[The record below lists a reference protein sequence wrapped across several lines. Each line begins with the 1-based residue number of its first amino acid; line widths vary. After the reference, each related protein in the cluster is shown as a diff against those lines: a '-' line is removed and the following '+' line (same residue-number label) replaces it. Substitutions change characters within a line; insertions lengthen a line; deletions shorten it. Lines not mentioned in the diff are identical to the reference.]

1 MFFLC
6 LSIIFLIGMLA
17 GSQPL
22 RAGATYPSH
31 PCQCSSIASGTEP
44 DVSAENPG
52 SIQDSTSK
60 SRIRRWWK
68 RSISG
73 KGDRGAILS
82 TLWISTT
89 LNYLYADLMGFMD
102 MNMLAQYL
110 TGTVNGITMTGGFL
124 IGAALFMQIPIM
136 MIFLSRVLKR
146 KGNRRANI
154 IAGIIMTVVQAATL
168 LVGVPTGYYLVF
180 SLIEIAATLFITW
193 YAWKWP
199 REDVEAVST
208 YGIK

>member
-1 MFFLC
+1 
-6 LSIIFLIGMLA
+6 
-17 GSQPL
+17 
-22 RAGATYPSH
+22 
-31 PCQCSSIASGTEP
+31 
-44 DVSAENPG
+44 
-52 SIQDSTSK
+52 
-60 SRIRRWWK
+60 
-68 RSISG
+68 
-73 KGDRGAILS
+73 
-82 TLWISTT
+82 
-89 LNYLYADLMGFMD
+89 
-102 MNMLAQYL
+102 
-110 TGTVNGITMTGGFL
+110 MTGGFL